1 MNVTTPPSPAT
12 QKDPAASVDFS
23 PIDDELPLR
32 WQRALHLAPEG
43 GLGVGRRAVFFAL
56 LTWLPIALWAFLRG
70 RFIDVAVGE
79 PLLQHYGVHVR
90 CLVAI
95 PLLILGEA
103 TLHGAAL
110 RYAPQFLR
118 NGLVDEATRPRF
130 EAAFGAA
137 RRWRSAT
144 LPWVFVLGAA
154 LGWTLVEQP
163 DPHDDALTWALME
176 GGGLGFGGMWFAYVV
191 RPIFI
196 ALLLGW
202 LWRIVSLAVL
212 FARLGRLG
220 LDLVPTHPDRAGG
233 LGFIEKLPGAF
244 APVTFA
250 LSAMLASRW
259 AHDILHHG
267 QTLGAL
273 KLPAAVFVVGWTLLL
288 LLPLLA
294 LMPALRATK
303 KAELPAYSA
312 LVAAQGRLVRR
323 RWVDRTS
330 DAEPPEIEP
339 AGVGPIADA
348 AAMYDAA
355 RSMRSAP
362 IGKASLAGILG
373 PILVPMLVVAALQI
387 PLKSLVLK
395 ILKALI

>member
-1 MNVTTPPSPAT
+1 
-12 QKDPAASVDFS
+12 
-23 PIDDELPLR
+23 
-32 WQRALHLAPEG
+32 
-43 GLGVGRRAVFFAL
+43 
-56 LTWLPIALWAFLRG
+56 
-70 RFIDVAVGE
+70 
-79 PLLQHYGVHVR
+79 
-90 CLVAI
+90 
-95 PLLILGEA
+95 
-103 TLHGAAL
+103 
-110 RYAPQFLR
+110 
-118 NGLVDEATRPRF
+118 
-130 EAAFGAA
+130 
-137 RRWRSAT
+137 
-144 LPWVFVLGAA
+144 
-154 LGWTLVEQP
+154 
-163 DPHDDALTWALME
+163 
-176 GGGLGFGGMWFAYVV
+176 V

-250 LSAMLASRW
+250 LSATLASRW
-259 AHDILHHG
+259 AHEIVHHG
-267 QTLGAL
+267 QTLDAL
-273 KLPAAVFVVGWTLLL
+273 KLPAAGFVIAWTLLL
-288 LLPLLA
+288 LLPLVA

-312 LVAAQGRLVRR
+312 LVAMQGRLVRR

-339 AGVGPIADA
+339 AGVGPVADA
-348 AAMYDAA
+348 ASLYDAV

-362 IGKASLAGILG
+362 IGKASLVAILG

-387 PLKSLVLK
+387 PLKSLLLK
-395 ILKALI
+395 ILKALV